1 MKKKVCMVTGVG
13 EGNGRSITK
22 RFTKEGYRVAMLA
35 RSGERLNKYEQE
47 FEGSKGFVCDVSD
60 ADSIESS
67 ISAVHEELGPIDVF
81 VHNAGSGMVAD
92 FLSTTPEQMES
103 AWRTNTMGLF
113 LFGQAASKDM
123 LKSGEG
129 GSIVVIGATSSLRGG
144 ANFTPFASA
153 KASQRSLAQ
162 SMARGLG
169 PKGIHVS
176 YVIVDGLIDIPRIR
190 KMDWAKDK
198 PDDAFLIPDE
208 IADVVWFLSEQPK
221 STWTFELDLRPHRE
235 TW

>member
-1 MKKKVCMVTGVG
+1 MKKKICMVTGVG
-13 EGNGRSITK
+13 EGNGHSITK

-35 RSGERLNKYEQE
+35 RSAERLNKYEQE
-47 FEGSKGFVCDVSD
+47 FEGSKGFVCDVND
-60 ADSIESS
+60 ADSVKSS
-67 ISAVHEELGPIDVF
+67 ISKVHDQLGLIDVF
-81 VHNAGSGMVAD
+81 IHNAGSGMFAD

-113 LFGQAASKDM
+113 LLGQAAAKDM
-123 LKSGEG
+123 LESGVG
-129 GSIVVIGATSSLRGG
+129 GSIVVVGATSSLRGG

-190 KMDWAKDK
+190 KMDWAKNK

-208 IADVVWFLSEQPK
+208 IADAIWFLSKQPK
-221 STWTFELDLRPHRE
+221 SAWTFELDLRPYRE
-235 TW
+235 SW